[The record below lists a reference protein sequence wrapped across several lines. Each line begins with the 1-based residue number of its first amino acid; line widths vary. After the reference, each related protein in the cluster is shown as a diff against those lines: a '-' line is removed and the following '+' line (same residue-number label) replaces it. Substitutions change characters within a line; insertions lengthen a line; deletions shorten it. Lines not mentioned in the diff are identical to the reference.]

1 MANKF
6 NAEQARVNLKQGK
19 KSHQNIYEDILQQVE
34 SSSKKGINPVYLN
47 FLRGNITQENIDN
60 IISKLHKL
68 GFEVDIRESSSIS
81 FSVKV
86 SF

>member
-1 MANKF
+1 MVNHF
-6 NAEQARVNLKQGK
+6 NAERTRANLKQEK
-19 KSHQNIYEDILQQVE
+19 RIHQNIYDDILRQVE

-47 FLRGNITQENIDN
+47 YLKGNIMPEHLDD
-60 IISKLHKL
+60 IIVKLHKL
-68 GFEVDIRESSSIS
+68 GFEVDICESSSIS